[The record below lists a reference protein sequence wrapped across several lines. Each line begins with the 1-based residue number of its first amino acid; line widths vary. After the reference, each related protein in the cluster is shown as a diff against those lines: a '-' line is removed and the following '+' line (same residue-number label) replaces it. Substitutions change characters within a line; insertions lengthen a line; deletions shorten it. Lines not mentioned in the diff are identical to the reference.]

1 MNRQTLKQWFSRGKK
16 PTETQFAELIDS
28 FWHKQDDDLTINDII
43 NLATELS
50 QKASKTELATAQADA
65 DVVYKA
71 VIRQAT
77 VVNLSDAVNEYTAPA
92 VGGYLVVDETENTG
106 GIFTVDKTG
115 NSGSQE
121 KILVQLP
128 ADNSKPTA
136 IKLIGASGNIV
147 HWKDYAPGTLIK
159 VWWFEGDSFEID
171 GEGSLPTISDQRLKG
186 DILDYDVANETAVL
200 KFLDSL
206 DVQIDGET
214 AMQLGQWG
222 VRFSNFLELMKHGV
236 ATIWNGMGQMILH
249 ATNTGTHLYFEGKKI
264 LSADQRATALQQ
276 HRKVYCFEA
285 EYVPFEELQE
295 IYNQQGMPSNIRR
308 TYGSSETIYN
318 GYLLAVTENGGQP
331 IKLQPYS
338 LSYPYT
344 GYEYYRV
351 GTVKDH
357 YFYEDN
363 TVVAGGIDNEEL
375 AQFATLNLGEG
386 WLLNAGIGTFGGSGQ
401 TTQPALPYGY
411 ASEQWYMGLY
421 DPLRRAIITKQSQNE
436 SGATQFWHNGA
447 ERMRFTAEG
456 VQLFGKVS
464 GANNM
469 DFFTNNTVN
478 SYQEFSIGNGNNPLY
493 LTALSIYGSIV
504 RGNLVSS
511 LFLGYRSSDNH
522 VYRLNNSSVFHRIDI
537 EVQLYEPASV
547 DLELSVEN
555 EAYSNV
561 TFYGGRFAKIP
572 AGSVCLKKTVYVK
585 GGNFIAKLKNTDY
598 TSANTNVNV
607 KISSIMMAI
616 SPM

>member
-28 FWHKQDDDLTINDII
+28 FWHKQDDGLTIGDII

-77 VVNLSDAVNEYTAPA
+77 VVNLSDGETEYTAPA
-92 VGGYLVVDETENTG
+92 VGAYLVVDETENTG

-115 NSGSQE
+115 NSGNQE

-249 ATNTGTHLYFEGKKI
+249 ATTTGTHLFFEGKKI

-276 HRKVYCFEA
+276 HRKVYCFGA
-285 EYVPFEELQE
+285 EHVPFEELQE

-308 TYGSSETIYN
+308 TYGSSDTIYN
-318 GYLLAVTENGGQP
+318 GYLLVVTENGGQP

-363 TVVAGGIDNEEL
+363 TVVAGGVDDEDL
-375 AQFATLNLGEG
+375 AQFTTLNLGEG
-386 WLLNAGIGTFGGSGQ
+386 WLLQAGIGTFGGDGQ
-401 TTQPALPYGY
+401 TNQPALPYGY
-411 ASEQWYMGLY
+411 SSQQWYMRLF
-421 DPLRRAIITKQSQNE
+421 DPLRRVLISKNSQE
-436 SGATQFWHNGA
+436 DSGATKFWHNGA
-447 ERMRFTAEG
+447 ERMRFTADG
-456 VQLFGKVS
+456 VQLFGKVKGSRTKTDLWYKASGRIDMYPDDNYHLFKEIQHYGIEDGYISSAYKLGYIS
-464 GANNM
+464 GAFFQLNDSSKVYRVDFQMSLSSPFAYDLSVNM
-469 DFFTNNTVN
+469 NIYGVNYGSN
-478 SYQEFSIGNGNNPLY
+478 SYTLKAGETFISFSLYIQASKFSTYVIIDDNTLDEDESFSINMQNIMLAVN
-493 LTALSIYGSIV
+493 
-504 RGNLVSS
+504 
-511 LFLGYRSSDNH
+511 
-522 VYRLNNSSVFHRIDI
+522 
-537 EVQLYEPASV
+537 
-547 DLELSVEN
+547 EL
-555 EAYSNV
+555 
-561 TFYGGRFAKIP
+561 
-572 AGSVCLKKTVYVK
+572 
-585 GGNFIAKLKNTDY
+585 
-598 TSANTNVNV
+598 
-607 KISSIMMAI
+607 
-616 SPM
+616 